1 MTPALGRI
9 AELNDLL
16 RTSFLMGRVV
26 ITKGVRSLG
35 ADFES
40 ATVEAV
46 QSFKAFTPDNDPYGE
61 RDFGAV
67 TVTDRK
73 VFWKIDYYAPDM
85 IHGSEDLADPQQ
97 TMRVLTIILTEE
109 Y

>member
-1 MTPALGRI
+1 MTPTPSRI

-26 ITKGVRSLG
+26 ITAGVRSLG

-46 QSFKAFTPDNDPYGE
+46 QRFKAFTPDNDPYGE
-61 RDFGAV
+61 HDFGAV
-67 TVTDRK
+67 TVLDRK
-73 VFWKIDYYAPDM
+73 VFWKIDYYALDM
-85 IHGSEDLADPQQ
+85 IHGSEDPADPKQ
-97 TMRVLTIILTEE
+97 TVRVLTIMLAEE